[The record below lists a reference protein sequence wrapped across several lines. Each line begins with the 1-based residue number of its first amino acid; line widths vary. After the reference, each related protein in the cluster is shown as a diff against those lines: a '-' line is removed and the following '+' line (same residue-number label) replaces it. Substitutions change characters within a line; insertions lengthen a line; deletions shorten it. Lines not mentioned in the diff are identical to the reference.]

1 MAEPILGQALA
12 LQSEFRPDTTQ
23 VLTKAVSKIGD
34 VTLKKQIAA
43 TKAAEAKSKREQ
55 DILASI
61 KLKGGKVGVH
71 YLDDA
76 QKILAQGIG
85 EITQATQAGDL
96 AKKVLLEGKYQTDL
110 DNIVAQN
117 EQLENFK
124 KTKQQGGLIPAEI
137 EIGLS
142 MPRGQANEYFKKVF
156 TEKPEYRS
164 ILDQTPEGYYVFNPV
179 KDINWS
185 EEYGKLVK
193 GNANQYAVQDIIKKD
208 GKDIISYKIAD
219 ERINSLADEM
229 ANDKN
234 YVINALVKD
243 AKGVNKEIQA
253 ALQADPTLTKE
264 AAEDIGMK
272 SYFVKN
278 LQSANQDFSVSNTP
292 KPKSG
297 LNFNFGGGGG
307 ALSFDID
314 GNPTNGVIPIQVDA
328 STTTSGGRKV
338 TKTFDRGVPTGNN
351 YSFNTVEV
359 LNTRGENVIDMETNM
374 PLESKML
381 QSTKVGDVVAVPIA
395 TKDFVGANGVNYK
408 KGQMVDGKV
417 LKTAMEKGLASY
429 EPRVKGIA
437 SYTGKVNGEDRVVQ
451 KSVLIPAGVVR
462 TGVVSSQSGK
472 NQEFINSLFDKAIQ
486 EANELNT
493 RGRRGARTSTP
504 QQTGKPAPKVQA
516 PKKGTVVGTEDPKL

>member
-1 MAEPILGQALA
+1 M
-12 LQSEFRPDTTQ
+12 
-23 VLTKAVSKIGD
+23 
-34 VTLKKQIAA
+34 
-43 TKAAEAKSKREQ
+43 
-55 DILASI
+55 
-61 KLKGGKVGVH
+61 
-71 YLDDA
+71 
-76 QKILAQGIG
+76 
-85 EITQATQAGDL
+85 
-96 AKKVLLEGKYQTDL
+96 
-110 DNIVAQN
+110 
-117 EQLENFK
+117 
-124 KTKQQGGLIPAEI
+124 
-137 EIGLS
+137 
-142 MPRGQANEYFKKVF
+142 
-156 TEKPEYRS
+156 
-164 ILDQTPEGYYVFNPV
+164 
-179 KDINWS
+179 
-185 EEYGKLVK
+185 
-193 GNANQYAVQDIIKKD
+193 
-208 GKDIISYKIAD
+208 
-219 ERINSLADEM
+219 
-229 ANDKN
+229 
-234 YVINALVKD
+234 
-243 AKGVNKEIQA
+243 
-253 ALQADPTLTKE
+253 
-264 AAEDIGMK
+264 
-272 SYFVKN
+272 
-278 LQSANQDFSVSNTP
+278 
-292 KPKSG
+292 
-297 LNFNFGGGGG
+297 NFNFGGGGG

-314 GNPTNGVIPIQVDA
+314 GNPTNGVIPIQVEA

-338 TKTFDRGVPTGNN
+338 TKAFDRGVPTGNN